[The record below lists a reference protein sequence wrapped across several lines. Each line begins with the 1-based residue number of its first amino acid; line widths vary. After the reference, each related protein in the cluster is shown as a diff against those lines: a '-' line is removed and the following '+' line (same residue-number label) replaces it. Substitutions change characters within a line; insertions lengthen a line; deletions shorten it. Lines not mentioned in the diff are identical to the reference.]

1 MSETKITKR
10 SLVFAAYK
18 KLIEYKETVKPLG
31 LLPYQ
36 YNAMGKIDTNKFMR
50 WAYFHILDNYK
61 QEVKNTTIE
70 RYLRE
75 FTSKSA

>member
-1 MSETKITKR
+1 MSEIKRTKR
-10 SLVFAAYK
+10 SLVLAAYN
-18 KLIEYKETVKPLG
+18 KLLDSKEALKPLG

-36 YNAMGKIDTNKFMR
+36 YDSMGQIDTNKFMQ
-50 WAYFHILDNYK
+50 WAHFHIMDNFN
-61 QEVKNTTIE
+61 QEVKKTTIE